1 MKKNEQT
8 IDTYIQ
14 SFPAH
19 VQVKLQKL
27 RDIIKQCDPDVEE
40 KIAWGVPTF
49 YDHGYLLQ
57 IAAYQTYIGFYTNPE
72 ALQHFEKRLAPYK
85 TNHKNTTHLPLDV
98 DIDETLIK
106 DMVMYCVQ
114 MNRKKSKR

>member
-1 MKKNEQT
+1 MKKNEQN

-49 YDHGYLLQ
+49 YDQGYLLQ

-72 ALQHFEKRLAPYK
+72 TLMHFKDRLSTYK
-85 TNHKNTTHLPLDV
+85 TNQKNTTHLPFDI
-98 DIDETLIK
+98 DIDEALIK
-106 DMVMYCVQ
+106 DMVTYCVQ

>member
-1 MKKNEQT
+1 MKKNEQNVH
-8 IDTYIQ
+8 TYIQ

-27 RDIIKQCDPDVEE
+27 REIIKQCDPDVEE

-72 ALQHFEKRLAPYK
+72 AYNTLKNDLPHIKPIIK
-85 TNHKNTTHLPLDV
+85 TQRIYL
-98 DIDETLIK
+98 
-106 DMVMYCVQ
+106 
-114 MNRKKSKR
+114 